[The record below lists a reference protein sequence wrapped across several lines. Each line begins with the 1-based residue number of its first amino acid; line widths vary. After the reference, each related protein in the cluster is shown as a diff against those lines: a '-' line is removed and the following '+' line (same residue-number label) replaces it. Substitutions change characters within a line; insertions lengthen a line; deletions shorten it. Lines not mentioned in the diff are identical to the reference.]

1 MMEGRLRVLLVDD
14 NSAMREGMAQWLR
27 LERDI
32 EVVGGAGTGSQ
43 AMEMAQRLVPD
54 VIAVDLNLGGEDGR
68 DLIRA
73 ILDKDAKVRI
83 IGLSMFDESE
93 VGQSMRDSGACAFF
107 SKARPMQD
115 FVNAIRACRRP
126 T

>member
-1 MMEGRLRVLLVDD
+1 MESRLRVLLVDD
-14 NSAMREGMAQWLR
+14 NPAMREGMAQWLQ

-32 EVVGGAGTGSQ
+32 EVVGGAGTALQ
-43 AMEMAQRLVPD
+43 AMEMAQRLMPD

-68 DLIRA
+68 DIIRA
-73 ILDKDAKVRI
+73 ILDKDPKVKI

-93 VGQSMRDSGACAFF
+93 VGQSVRDSGACAYV

-115 FVNAIRACRRP
+115 FVNAIRACRGS